1 MRTRNEYDRDRSYG
15 GFYGT
20 SSDGG
25 YTSDYDNQNRSVGRD
40 GGREMGAAR
49 SMRGNDYYHNA
60 DRDRERNSYS
70 RSGAFGAHAYGDMSG
85 GARYGEGG
93 STYGGGSGYGHSDYG
108 SQHRQDYDR
117 YRDSN
122 QNRYGGSED
131 YIDYNS
137 RNYGS
142 FAGSRE
148 PDYNSRGHYNTGGR
162 GNDRNNEYGSRNY
175 GNDTYDRNQGY
186 DRSFR
191 GMPQGYGSTRY
202 DERDLDRERSVSGN
216 RDNNDPRDRYNNDYI
231 YNS

>member
-1 MRTRNEYDRDRSYG
+1 MRRRNEYDRDRSYG

-49 SMRGNDYYHNA
+49 SMRGNDYYHDAGSDYQN
-60 DRDRERNSYS
+60 RGYS
-70 RSGAFGAHAYGDMSG
+70 RSQPFGAHAYGDMSG
-85 GARYGEGG
+85 GTRYGEGG
-93 STYGGGSGYGHSDYG
+93 STYGGGSAYGHSNYG
-108 SQHRQDYDR
+108 SQYNQGSDNDR
-117 YRDSN
+117 
-122 QNRYGGSED
+122 NRYGGSED

-148 PDYNSRGHYNTGGR
+148 PDYSSRGHYNTGGR
-162 GNDRNNEYGSRNY
+162 GYDRNNEYESRNY
-175 GNDTYDRNQGY
+175 GIDTYARNQGY
-186 DRSFR
+186 DRSFE

-202 DERDLDRERSVSGN
+202 DERDLDRERSANSNRGDYGSRTWGN
-216 RDNNDPRDRYNNDYI
+216 NEDERY
-231 YNS
+231 S